1 MVRCGCAAKRSA
13 RAAVTSV
20 FRGCDLRYASFGTR
34 SSFASDGWRRTQGS
48 LTPHICVRRSDKPQS
63 RLVNPCNSASR
74 NPRPPRARV
83 QHHCVV
89 HTARCGKRL
98 QNRFSAAS
106 MQPLHPPAMQ
116 LAVPTRSLH
125 RQAARRA
132 HAPRRMCT
140 PPRAM
145 RARNGAPSPEPH
157 HRRAAQPS
165 LHTHDAVTPVTRR
178 RDAPPR
184 VTAAPRATLVAHAR
198 P

>member
-1 MVRCGCAAKRSA
+1 MQAGFDPALSGAKCVALSGQL
-13 RAAVTSV
+13 S
-20 FRGCDLRYASFGTR
+20 
-34 SSFASDGWRRTQGS
+34 QS
-48 LTPHICVRRSDKPQS
+48 LT
-63 RLVNPCNSASR
+63 SAISAPR
-74 NPRPPRARV
+74 NPPRPRARA
-83 QHHCVV
+83 QHLHV
-89 HTARCGKRL
+89 HGAPCTSYGCNSLPTRRVSSLCIPQRC
-98 QNRFSAAS
+98 N
-106 MQPLHPPAMQ
+106 

-140 PPRAM
+140 PPRAT

-165 LHTHDAVTPVTRR
+165 LHTHAAATPVTRR

-198 P
+198 PWLANTSPPPRAQRALHSQYHAQTKNQP